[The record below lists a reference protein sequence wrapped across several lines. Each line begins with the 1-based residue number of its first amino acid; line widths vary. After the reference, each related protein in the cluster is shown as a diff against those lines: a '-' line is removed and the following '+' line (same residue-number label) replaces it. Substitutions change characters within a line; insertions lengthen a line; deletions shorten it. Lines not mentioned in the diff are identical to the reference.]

1 MSRFHWGRST
11 RWMRLQEIER
21 GDRECRAKTL
31 SFLLKAKPIVG
42 GWAAISVYTNSCSV
56 ILPFWPRQCPYIAST
71 AHAILIAWMKLPPSS
86 NRNITRSAWPLD
98 WNRSRTRILRGLP
111 TMTDNTLISRRD
123 GWIAAWVD
131 ENLIMMHAESK
142 FYLNL
147 TGSGGRI
154 WELLESPR
162 SVSDLCKTLG
172 REFEIDPEAARSEV
186 LAFLDQLL
194 LRKAVDVHS
203 SVLA

>member
-1 MSRFHWGRST
+1 
-11 RWMRLQEIER
+11 
-21 GDRECRAKTL
+21 
-31 SFLLKAKPIVG
+31 
-42 GWAAISVYTNSCSV
+42 
-56 ILPFWPRQCPYIAST
+56 
-71 AHAILIAWMKLPPSS
+71 
-86 NRNITRSAWPLD
+86 
-98 WNRSRTRILRGLP
+98 
-111 TMTDNTLISRRD
+111 MTDNSLISRRE
-123 GWIAAWVD
+123 GWIVAWVD

-162 SVSDLCKTLG
+162 SVSDLCETLG
-172 REFEIDPEAARSEV
+172 REFEIDPEAAKPEV

-194 LRKAVDVHS
+194 LRKAVDVHP

>member
-1 MSRFHWGRST
+1 
-11 RWMRLQEIER
+11 
-21 GDRECRAKTL
+21 
-31 SFLLKAKPIVG
+31 
-42 GWAAISVYTNSCSV
+42 
-56 ILPFWPRQCPYIAST
+56 
-71 AHAILIAWMKLPPSS
+71 
-86 NRNITRSAWPLD
+86 
-98 WNRSRTRILRGLP
+98 
-111 TMTDNTLISRRD
+111 MTDNRLIARRE

-162 SVSDLCKTLG
+162 SVLDLCETLG
-172 REFEIDPEAARSEV
+172 REFEIEPDAARPEV

-194 LRKAVDVHS
+194 LRKAIDVHPRA
-203 SVLA
+203 LA

>member
-1 MSRFHWGRST
+1 
-11 RWMRLQEIER
+11 
-21 GDRECRAKTL
+21 
-31 SFLLKAKPIVG
+31 
-42 GWAAISVYTNSCSV
+42 
-56 ILPFWPRQCPYIAST
+56 
-71 AHAILIAWMKLPPSS
+71 
-86 NRNITRSAWPLD
+86 
-98 WNRSRTRILRGLP
+98 
-111 TMTDNTLISRRD
+111 MTDNRLIARRE

-131 ENLIMMHAESK
+131 ENLIMMHAESS

-162 SVSDLCKTLG
+162 SISNLCETLG
-172 REFEIDPEAARSEV
+172 REFEIDPEAARPEV

-194 LRKAVDVHS
+194 LRKAVDVHP

>member
-1 MSRFHWGRST
+1 
-11 RWMRLQEIER
+11 
-21 GDRECRAKTL
+21 
-31 SFLLKAKPIVG
+31 
-42 GWAAISVYTNSCSV
+42 
-56 ILPFWPRQCPYIAST
+56 
-71 AHAILIAWMKLPPSS
+71 
-86 NRNITRSAWPLD
+86 
-98 WNRSRTRILRGLP
+98 
-111 TMTDNTLISRRD
+111 MTDNSLISRRE

-147 TGSGGRI
+147 TGSGGRV

-162 SVSDLCKTLG
+162 SVSDLCETLG
-172 REFEIDPEAARSEV
+172 REFEIDPEAARPEV

-194 LRKAVDVHS
+194 LRKAVDVHP